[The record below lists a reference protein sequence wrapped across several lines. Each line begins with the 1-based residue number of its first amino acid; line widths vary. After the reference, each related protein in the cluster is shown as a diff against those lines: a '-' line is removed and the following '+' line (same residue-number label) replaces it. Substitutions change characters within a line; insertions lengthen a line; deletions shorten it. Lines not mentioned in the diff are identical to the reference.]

1 MTFDGKKLDA
11 KQKEELRAEIA
22 RVQEICNNITREHL
36 FDDSM
41 QRVVLTLPKP
51 VIHLAQFLSILEER
65 PMPGS
70 LNLWQY
76 VSGIGADDPTP
87 SRNAKR
93 IMRAWLE
100 QEITTR
106 VHVALLQMCADLKD
120 ED

>member
-1 MTFDGKKLDA
+1 M
-11 KQKEELRAEIA
+11 
-22 RVQEICNNITREHL
+22 
-36 FDDSM
+36 
-41 QRVVLTLPKP
+41 P
-51 VIHLAQFLSILEER
+51 V
-65 PMPGS
+65 S
-70 LNLWQY
+70 LHLWQY

-106 VHVALLQMCADLKD
+106 VHVALLQMCAELTG